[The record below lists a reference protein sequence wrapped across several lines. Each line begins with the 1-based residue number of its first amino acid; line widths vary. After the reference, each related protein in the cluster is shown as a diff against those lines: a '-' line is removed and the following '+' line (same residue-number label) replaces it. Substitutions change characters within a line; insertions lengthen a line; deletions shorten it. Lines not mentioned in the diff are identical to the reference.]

1 MIVLIDENRRMI
13 MRKKIAAGLLVLA
26 LAVSTAACSQDTE
39 PADNNAPVE
48 ESAQTEK
55 NEQGDSDQA
64 ITTENVIT
72 PEKLTVMGDEI
83 DMEMT
88 YPKVTGLEDKLV
100 EERVNM
106 TIRQAFRTEHTLLS
120 GEANVIETSFD
131 VTHLSDKWISI
142 RFDFTTDPTG
152 DGKNTYDLFT
162 SFTVDMSTGEP
173 ILFHNLWTDL
183 SSDEQTAFVS
193 ALDSSMTEG
202 QVNPIT
208 GPESFPEAY
217 INGEE
222 FVVYYYDNEMHELKM
237 SLSEAEALLIK

>member
-13 MRKKIAAGLLVLA
+13 MRKKIAAGLLILA

-55 NEQGDSDQA
+55 NEQSASDQA
-64 ITTENVIT
+64 IVTDNVTTA
-72 PEKLTVMGDEI
+72 EKLTVMGDEI

-88 YPKVTGLEDKLV
+88 YPKVSGLDDKLI

-106 TIRQAFRTEHTLLS
+106 TIRQAFRTEHALLS

-131 VTHLSDKWISI
+131 VTHLSDQWISI

-162 SFTVDMSTGEP
+162 SFTVDMTTGEP
-173 ILFHNLWTDL
+173 ILFHNLWTEL
-183 SSDEQTAFVS
+183 SSEEQEAFTS
-193 ALDSSMTEG
+193 ALDGAMMEG

-217 INGEE
+217 INGQE

-237 SLSEAEALLIK
+237 PLADAEGLLIK